1 MAIAR
6 PTALALALVAG
17 GCLRSTTYTCTTD
30 SECELAAGGACEDNG
45 YCSVPDGTCA
55 SGRRFGAGAGAY
67 ADTCV
72 IDDPVDAAIAD
83 ARTDAG
89 TDARPDARVDAAV
102 DAAVDAMTTVGCT
115 SPGNATS
122 FPPGP
127 PCNGWGTAFANNASV
142 QNGGGRLLITPV
154 PAEAAATAGCTHG
167 AVPFGA
173 DGVLVEVSQVLAGAS
188 SRTRLELSGTGLSIG
203 VEGGQMVARAGGATR
218 ASVPFVAA
226 TMRWWRMRPIGG
238 GGVEFETAADG
249 LHWARLATAAGAPPA
264 TAPIRIVGDTP
275 SAEPAPGT
283 ARIEGLNLCP

>member
-1 MAIAR
+1 MVTAR
-6 PTALALALVAG
+6 RAALALPLALVAG

-30 SECELAAGGACEDNG
+30 RECELAAGGACEDNG
-45 YCSVPDGTCA
+45 YCSVPDGACA
-55 SGRRFGAGAGAY
+55 SGRRFGAGAGPY

-72 IDDPVDAAIAD
+72 VDDPVDAAIAD
-83 ARTDAG
+83 AP
-89 TDARPDARVDAAV
+89 TDARADARTDAAV
-102 DAAVDAMTTVGCT
+102 DATIDATTTVGCT

-127 PCNGWGTAFANNASV
+127 PCAGWGTSFANNASV
-142 QNGGGRLLITPV
+142 QNSGGRLLITPV
-154 PAEAAATAGCTHG
+154 PAEAAATAGCTHTT
-167 AVPFGA
+167 VPFGV
-173 DGVLVEVSQVLAGAS
+173 DGVLVEVSQVLAGTS

-218 ASVPFVAA
+218 ASVPFAAA

-238 GGVEFETAADG
+238 GIGFETAADG
-249 LHWARLATAAGAPPA
+249 LHWTTLATAAGPPPA

-275 SAEPAPGT
+275 SAEPAPGA